1 MLTVERE
8 IEKVGCSRG
17 YVAAEE
23 IVFSIF
29 QRQFWKTNRD
39 GRNLLSWHAART
51 PVLDFEE
58 DSVSVQ
64 VCFT

>member
-8 IEKVGCSRG
+8 IEKVACSRG

-23 IVFSIF
+23 MVFSIF
-29 QRQFWKTNRD
+29 QTQFWKTDRD
-39 GRNLLSWHAART
+39 GRNLLSRHTART
-51 PVLDFEE
+51 PVIDFEE